1 MLRNI
6 ITVLTIIMASP
17 AAAQELQSIEL
28 KDGAN
33 AYESKAIASAMSDKI
48 LKAFKYYVEESHF
61 VYGPS
66 CADKTP
72 ASGDFFRYDDTT

>member
-17 AAAQELQSIEL
+17 AATQELQSIEL

-33 AYESKAIASAMSDKI
+33 AYE
-48 LKAFKYYVEESHF
+48 VQSHSF
-61 VYGPS
+61 SNV
-66 CADKTP
+66 
-72 ASGDFFRYDDTT
+72 

>member
-17 AAAQELQSIEL
+17 AATQELQPIEL

-33 AYESKAIASAMSDKI
+33 AYESKAIASAMSERD
-48 LKAFKYYVEESHF
+48 
-61 VYGPS
+61 
-66 CADKTP
+66 
-72 ASGDFFRYDDTT
+72 FRYIQILCRRKPFYPWPTLCGQNR

>member
-17 AAAQELQSIEL
+17 AATQELQSIEL

-33 AYESKAIASAMSDKI
+33 AYETQAIASAMSERI
-48 LKAFKYYVEESHF
+48 LDTFKYYVEESHF
-61 VYGPS
+61 IHGRSY
-66 CADKTP
+66 ADNTI
-72 ASGDFFRYDDTT
+72 

>member
-17 AAAQELQSIEL
+17 AATQELQPIEL

-33 AYESKAIASAMSDKI
+33 AYEARAIASAMSDKI
-48 LKAFKYYVEESHF
+48 LEAFKYYVEESYF
-61 VYGPS
+61 VCGRSY
-66 CADKTP
+66 ADKTI
-72 ASGDFFRYDDTT
+72 

>member
-17 AAAQELQSIEL
+17 AATQELQSIEL

-48 LKAFKYYVEESHF
+48 LEGIQILCRRKPFYLWPTLC
-61 VYGPS
+61 GQN
-66 CADKTP
+66 
-72 ASGDFFRYDDTT
+72 R